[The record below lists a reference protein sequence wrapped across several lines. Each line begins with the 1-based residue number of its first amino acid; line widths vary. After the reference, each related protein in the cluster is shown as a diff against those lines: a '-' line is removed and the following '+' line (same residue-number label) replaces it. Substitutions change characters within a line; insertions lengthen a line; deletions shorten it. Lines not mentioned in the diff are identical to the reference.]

1 MDNYS
6 SLDYNLKIAF
16 EELKKAAKQRN
27 AFCQYQVGLMYEG
40 IRGDFIGTWI
50 DYDKAF
56 KYYNKAA
63 NQGLAIAQIKLGS
76 MYFYGEYVSQKFEKA
91 FEYFE
96 KAASQENPHAQLMLG
111 HMFEHGKGTIQN
123 FEKAFEYYEKAASQ
137 NQIGTLMHLGRMY
150 ENGIGT
156 DIDLEKAFEYYKKV
170 DVFNH
175 PDVQEKLKEMYENGI
190 GTEKNAQKSEEY
202 RDKSCLIDNMQIYIF
217 GDKPNL
223 PYECCKSLKE
233 ADFIFEIGDERKKR
247 VIKKYLEEHLSFM
260 NGNEDHIKLFTK
272 HFLKQNHIDES
283 SENVQSIAVKRQLD
297 DVSESSISLAKK
309 SR

>member
-1 MDNYS
+1 MPVDCS
-6 SLDYNLKIAF
+6 ERYNQKIALDEF
-16 EELKKAAKQRN
+16 KKAAKQGN

-40 IRGDFIGTWI
+40 SRGNEIGTWI

-76 MYFYGEYVSQKFEKA
+76 MYFYGDKLSQKFEKA

-96 KAASQENPHAQLMLG
+96 KAASQENQHAQLMLG

-137 NQIGTLMHLGRMY
+137 NQIGALMHLGRMY

-175 PDVQEKLKEMYENGI
+175 PDVQEKLEEMYENGI
-190 GTEKNAQKSEEY
+190 GTDKNLQKSKEY
-202 RDKSCLIDNMQIYIF
+202 DKKSCLLNDADLYIF
-217 GDKPNL
+217 GNQPDLYKY
-223 PYECCKSLKE
+223 YESLKE
-233 ADFIFEIGDERKKR
+233 ADFIFEIGDERKKLLKR
-247 VIKKYLEEHLSFM
+247 YLEEELPRM
-260 NGNEDHIKLFTK
+260 DEDDIKLFTK
-272 HFLKQNHIDES
+272 HFLKQNHFDES
-283 SENVQSIAVKRQLD
+283 SENVQSITVKRKLD
-297 DVSESSISLAKK
+297 DTTESSISPAKK

>member
-1 MDNYS
+1 MKHYWS
-6 SLDYNLKIAF
+6 QDYNQKIALDEF
-16 EELKKAAKQRN
+16 KKAAKQGN

-40 IRGDFIGTWI
+40 VGENNHIGTWI

-63 NQGLAIAQIKLGS
+63 NQGLAIAQIRLGS

-137 NQIGTLMHLGRMY
+137 NQIGALMHLGRMY

-175 PDVQEKLKEMYENGI
+175 PDVQEKIEEMYRNGI
-190 GTEKNAQKSEEY
+190 GTEKNVQKSEEY
-202 RDKSCLIDNMQIYIF
+202 RDKSSLIANMNLYIF
-217 GDKPNL
+217 GDTPFL
-223 PYECCKSLKE
+223 LYECCKSLKE
-233 ADFIFEIGDERKKR
+233 ADFIFEIGDERKKLLKR
-247 VIKKYLEEHLSFM
+247 YLEEELPRMDDF
-260 NGNEDHIKLFTK
+260 EIKLFTK

-283 SENVQSIAVKRQLD
+283 SEIIQSIAIKRKLD
-297 DVSESSISLAKK
+297 DTTESSISPAKK